1 MYFKQKYSRAV
12 WAVSSSVA
20 IVLFVLYII
29 AGKYIPTYPYIIPID
44 MPTNY
49 YFVVCVLIAIIP
61 PSIIELNNS
70 RWLKQVDKNIPIL
83 MMDITES
90 VRSGMPMTRA
100 LEVAS
105 QREYGPIS
113 GILET
118 AVVNF
123 NLTSDLQA
131 SLKWFGDSLRRPS
144 GKRMATILLEANNSG
159 GRMMDVLDTS
169 INMFTS
175 IDEYK
180 DEKESN
186 ISPYILLVYVSSLI
200 FLFIGWIV
208 VAQFLEP
215 LAKQN
220 TSVQGAQ
227 NLIGSMLDINYYKSI
242 IFWAAVVEGA
252 VGGLVAGKI
261 TDSKIASGL
270 IHSVFL
276 IVVTIAFYRIFLP

>member
-1 MYFKQKYSRAV
+1 MYFKQKYTRAL
-12 WAVSSSVA
+12 WAVSITTALVFLA
-20 IVLFVLYII
+20 LYILQ
-29 AGKYIPTYPYIIPID
+29 GQYIPQYPYIIPIN
-44 MPTNY
+44 MSTNY
-49 YFVVCVLIAIIP
+49 YIVFCILIAITP

-70 RWLKQVDKNIPIL
+70 VWLKQVDKNIPIL

-105 QREYGPIS
+105 QRDYGPIS
-113 GILET
+113 EKLET

-131 SLKWFGDSLRRPS
+131 SLTWFGDSLLRPS
-144 GKRMATILLEANNSG
+144 GRRMATILLEASNSG
-159 GRMMDVLDTS
+159 GRMMEVLDTS

-180 DEKESN
+180 DEKQSN

-200 FLFIGWIV
+200 FLFIGWVV
-208 VAQFLEP
+208 VAQFLDP

-220 TSVQGAQ
+220 LNVQGASS
-227 NLIGSMLDINYYKSI
+227 LIGNMLDINYYKSI
-242 IFWAAVVEGA
+242 IFWAAIVEGV

-261 TDSKIASGL
+261 TDSKIAAGL
-270 IHSVFL
+270 VHSVFL
-276 IVVTIAFYRIFLP
+276 IVITIAFYRILLP

>member
-1 MYFKQKYSRAV
+1 MYFKQKYTRAV
-12 WAVSSSVA
+12 WAVSATVA
-20 IVLFVLYII
+20 LIVGLLFVVQ
-29 AGKYIPTYPYIIPID
+29 GKYWPQYPYIIPLD
-44 MPTNY
+44 MTMNY
-49 YFVVCVLIAIIP
+49 SFVFCVLIAITP

-70 RWLKQVDKNIPIL
+70 RWLKQVDKNIPKL

-90 VRSGMPMTRA
+90 IRSGMSMIRA

-105 QREYGPIS
+105 KREYGPIS

-123 NLTSDLQA
+123 NLTSDLDG
-131 SLKWFGDSLRRPS
+131 SLKWFGDSLLRPS

-159 GRMMDVLDTS
+159 GRMMDVLETS

-175 IDEYK
+175 IDEYR

-200 FLFIGWIV
+200 FLFIGWVV

-215 LAKQN
+215 LSKQRVN
-220 TSVQGAQ
+220 VPGAAS
-227 NLIGSMLDINYYKSI
+227 LIGSMLDINYYKSI
-242 IFWAAVVEGA
+242 IYWAAIVEGL

-261 TDSKIASGL
+261 TDAKIASGL

-276 IVVTIAFYRIFLP
+276 VVITIFFYKIFLP